1 VQYSCHRVDAD
12 GTITHTESLIAP
24 GETDNHRIIAQLL
37 HDLNHG
43 KHGSY
48 IVRYKGFENSRN
60 KELAEQ
66 YPALS
71 DALLAINEKTF
82 DLMEVFSQLNYF
94 DRRFHGSS
102 SIKKVLPV
110 LTDIRYDDLAVS
122 NGALAA
128 ERLGK
133 LAK

>member
-1 VQYSCHRVDAD
+1 
-12 GTITHTESLIAP
+12 LIAN
-24 GETDNHRIIAQLL
+24 GENNNQRIIEQLL
-37 HDLNHG
+37 QDLNHG
-43 KHGSY
+43 KNGSY

-66 YPALS
+66 YPDYA

-82 DLMEVFSQLNYF
+82 DLMEVFSKLNYF
-94 DRRFHGSS
+94 DRRFNGSS

-110 LTDIRYDDLAVS
+110 LTNIRYDDLAVN
-122 NGALAA
+122 NGAVAA

>member
-1 VQYSCHRVDAD
+1 MDED
-12 GTITHTESLIAP
+12 GTITHTESLITN
-24 GETDNHRIIAQLL
+24 GENNNQRIIEQLL
-37 HDLNHG
+37 NDLNQG
-43 KHGSY
+43 KSGSC
-48 IVRYKGFENSRN
+48 IVRYKPFENSRN

-66 YPALS
+66 YPDYA

-82 DLMEVFSQLNYF
+82 DLMEVFSKLNYF
-94 DRRFHGSS
+94 DRRFNGSS

-122 NGALAA
+122 NGAVAA